1 MSPSS
6 SPRRV
11 GALAAVLFLVFAD
24 EARSQYAMTAPSG
37 REISFSAEQVRTFLD
52 SARALRADLEEDP
65 RVLYM
70 LDFGADA
77 HAVEGLED
85 EPDTYPWDRVTVRDD
100 SVAVVL
106 TPGNLR
112 EGARAYYNYAVQR
125 MRIVRATDPDVTCDE
140 LMRREVGVVSSFVEG
155 WVVAR
160 TLFGG
165 PEYRPLDELAFAR
178 EAGVLD
184 GLIAA
189 RSDRHLGSCS
199 ATWAEAHADRLEAYE
214 RFHRIGFLG
223 LEPVASESESESAS
237 G

>member
-6 SPRRV
+6 SRRR
-11 GALAAVLFLVFAD
+11 LAAPVAVLLLVFAD
-24 EARSQYAMTAPSG
+24 DALSQYAITAPSG
-37 REISFSAEQVRTFLD
+37 QEISFSPEEVRTFLD
-52 SARALRADLEEDP
+52 SARALYADLQEDP

-70 LDFGADA
+70 LDFGA
-77 HAVEGLED
+77 ET
-85 EPDTYPWDRVTVRDD
+85 EPDGDFEDSPDSYPWDRVTVRDD
-100 SVAVVL
+100 SVALVL

-125 MRIVRATDPDVTCDE
+125 MRIVRGTDPDVTCDE
-140 LMRREVGVVSSFVEG
+140 LMRHEVGVVSSFVEG

-165 PEYRPLDELAFAR
+165 PAHLPLDELAFAR

-189 RSDRHLGSCS
+189 RADRHLGSCS
-199 ATWAEAHADRLEAYE
+199 EAWAATHSDRVAAYE
-214 RFHRIGFLG
+214 VFHRTEFLG
-223 LEPVASESESESAS
+223 LEPVASEPESESAS

>member
-1 MSPSS
+1 MVAS
-6 SPRRV
+6 
-11 GALAAVLFLVFAD
+11 AAVLLLVSAA

-37 REISFSAEQVRTFLD
+37 EEISFSPEQVRTFLD
-52 SARALRADLEEDP
+52 STRALYADLQEDP

-70 LDFGADA
+70 LAFGAETGP
-77 HAVEGLED
+77 VEDLED
-85 EPDTYPWDRVTVRDD
+85 SPDTYPWDRVTVRDD
-100 SVAVVL
+100 SVALVV

-125 MRIVRATDPDVTCDE
+125 MRIVRGTDPDVTCDE
-140 LMRREVGVVSSFVEG
+140 LMRHEVGVVSSFVEG

-165 PEYRPLDELAFAR
+165 PAYRPLDELAFAR

-189 RSDRHLGSCS
+189 RADRHLGSCS
-199 ATWAEAHADRLEAYE
+199 ETWADTHADRVDAYE
-214 RFHRIGFLG
+214 WFHRTEFLG
-223 LEPVASESESESAS
+223 LEPASPEPESESAS